1 MSSVFVECKQ
11 WPQYCRRQFPAEPFM
26 LLAAA
31 LAVGVMMAASYL
43 RVWRGMDSVFSLLMI
58 VHTLSHNRSYDTAAE
73 QA

>member
-11 WPQYCRRQFPAEPFM
+11 WPQYCRRQFEAEPFM

-31 LAVGVMMAASYL
+31 LAVGVMMTASYL
-43 RVWRGMDSVFSLLMI
+43 RGWRGIALVFSLLMT
-58 VHTLSHNRSYDTAAE
+58 VHTLSHSRSYDTVTE